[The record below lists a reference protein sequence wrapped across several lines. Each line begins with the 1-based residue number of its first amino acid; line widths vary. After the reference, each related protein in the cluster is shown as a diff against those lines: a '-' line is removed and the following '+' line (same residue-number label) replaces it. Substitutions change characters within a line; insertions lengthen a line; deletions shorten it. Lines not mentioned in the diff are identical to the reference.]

1 MKDAISAEVQR
12 QIALENAEAQQ
23 VAANTPIDPASSGV
37 VRMLTDNSPH
47 VFVAGTD
54 IDVIDARG
62 AQCALSQGDVIQLN
76 PAPLPA
82 DAVAANLVVLASK
95 PAECVKG
102 NSVSVPLADLQDMQN
117 HMRETIDTGL
127 GEMQTAKGLPPIPQS
142 AKAMPV
148 AAAFAAAAP
157 PPDPTV
163 ATQLTQQAQ
172 EADKAEQEVT
182 APATTAAPAVAPAP
196 APVAPPP
203 APPKEPKVGMTIAEI
218 EATLGPPA
226 LKFNGAGNKTTYSYK
241 DLGIKIVFTDGKVT
255 SIN

>member
-1 MKDAISAEVQR
+1 
-12 QIALENAEAQQ
+12 
-23 VAANTPIDPASSGV
+23 
-37 VRMLTDNSPH
+37 MLTDNSPH

-54 IDVIDARG
+54 LDVIDARG
-62 AQCALSQGDVIQLN
+62 AQCTLSQGDVIQLN
-76 PAPLPA
+76 PAPLPP

-102 NSVSVPLADLQDMQN
+102 NSVSVPITDLQDMQN

-148 AAAFAAAAP
+148 AAPFAAAAP

-163 ATQLTQQAQ
+163 ATQLTQQVQ

-182 APATTAAPAVAPAP
+182 APATTAAPAVAPVAAP

-203 APPKEPKVGMTIAEI
+203 APPKEPKIGMTIAEI
-218 EATLGPPA
+218 EATT
-226 LKFNGAGNKTTYSYK
+226 GAPGFEIQWR
-241 DLGIKIVFTDGKVT
+241 GE
-255 SIN
+255 